1 MKREEIIEVLEKHLP
16 RFDNEVRIIDAIAD
30 ELEQQAELCDILNC
44 ISKFDS
50 TESLENKGRY
60 FEVIQKDIRKYLC
73 PPE

>member
-1 MKREEIIEVLEKHLP
+1 MKREEIIEVLKKVDKYNYCLDSEIEA
-16 RFDNEVRIIDAIAD
+16 FAD